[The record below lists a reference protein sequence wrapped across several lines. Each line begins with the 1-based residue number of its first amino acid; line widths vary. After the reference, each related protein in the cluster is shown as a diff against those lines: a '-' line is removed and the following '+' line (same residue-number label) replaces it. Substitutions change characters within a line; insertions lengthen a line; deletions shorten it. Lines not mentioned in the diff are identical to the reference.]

1 MLLSL
6 FINTSQVAPVNLSQA
21 YSFGLE
27 DQKLADEAQAL

>member
-1 MLLSL
+1 MQQH
-6 FINTSQVAPVNLSQA
+6 TSRVAPINLSQA